1 LPGGN
6 YRSDDVGAMNALDWI
21 VVVILV
27 LSVLLAVAQGFLFA
41 MFSLAGTVAGFL
53 FAAWGYGRLAPWF
66 LPYVKAPAI
75 ADLAGFLTIFI
86 AVVLLA
92 GTIGRIARWA
102 IKEAGLRWADR
113 ILGGAFGLVRGIV
126 IISAGLMAVTAFAPE
141 LPQLESS
148 RLASYFLVAGRGA
161 SWLAPA
167 QVRQKFRE
175 GIVKLKESTTGTI
188 LQK

>member
-1 LPGGN
+1 
-6 YRSDDVGAMNALDWI
+6 MNTLDWVI
-21 VVVILV
+21 VVILV

-41 MFSLAGTVAGFL
+41 MFSLAGTVVGFL
-53 FAAWGYGRLAPWF
+53 VAAWGYGRLAPWF

-92 GTIGRIARWA
+92 GVIGRIARWA
-102 IKEAGLRWADR
+102 VKEAGLRWADR